1 MKILI
6 QFGIIFGVCWLG
18 GGLASFLP
26 IPGSV
31 LSMAILFL
39 LLLTRLVRPAHVAE
53 KSDFLL
59 KNMAFFF
66 IPAGVGIME
75 SAGLLAENLIPFLFI
90 CAVSLILTFA
100 ATAWPVTGVIRLQNR
115 LAARKEARRHE

>member
-18 GGLASFLP
+18 EGLVSVLP

-100 ATAWPVTGVIRLQNR
+100 ATAWTVTGVIRLQNR

>member
-6 QFGIIFGVCWLG
+6 QFGINFGVCWLG
-18 GGLASFLP
+18 EGLASLLP

-100 ATAWPVTGVIRLQNR
+100 ATAWTVTGVIRLQNR